1 MSGRTVS
8 RQDRAK
14 ACWHGDGNER
24 NLITPDRREAMRQLA
39 LDDPAKFVRCLHL
52 TRFVSLAQLPWWP
65 MFARE
70 YRWEAAEIVL
80 MAKEVGI
87 GTR

>member
-1 MSGRTVS
+1 MSGRTAS

-14 ACWHGDGNER
+14 VCWHGEEER
-24 NLITPDRREAMRQLA
+24 TLVTAARREAMRQLA

-52 TRFVSLAQLPWWP
+52 SQFVSLAQLPWWAA
-65 MFARE
+65 FAST

-80 MAKEVGI
+80 LAAEAGI
-87 GTR
+87 SAR